1 MKNETPQN
9 KRKKGILFKERKGFG
24 VISLIFW
31 LFLYLFML
39 YISKTSISCPVNIF
53 KIYLTFFKNTVLVDK
68 SSDFLNRRCLLL

>member
-1 MKNETPQN
+1 MKNKTPQN

-39 YISKTSISCPVNIF
+39 YISKDFHFLSSKHFQNLFNIF
-53 KIYLTFFKNTVLVDK
+53 
-68 SSDFLNRRCLLL
+68 